1 MACGVPQ
8 SMVSD
13 RDPVFTST
21 FWREL
26 MRLMGAKLHMMT
38 AFHP

>member
-1 MACGVPQ
+1 
-8 SMVSD
+8 MVSD
-13 RDPVFTST
+13 RNPVFTST

-26 MRLMGAKLHMMT
+26 MNLMGAKLHMTT